1 MILRPRS
8 GSQNHFVAL
17 RSGAKIRD
25 QIFPFVET
33 LQDFW
38 RRMCLNIHQRNL
50 LVLFWQILFLYPL
63 KTSENIRFS
72 NVS

>member
-17 RSGAKIRD
+17 RSGVKIRD

-38 RRMCLNIHQRNL
+38 RRMNVFKYSSAKPISP
-50 LVLFWQILFLYPL
+50 FLANSLSIPP
-63 KTSENIRFS
+63 ENIRKHQIF
-72 NVS
+72 